1 MCRSAALASTELP
14 FSPRHI
20 ARACA
25 KPSTR
30 APLRGVRESE
40 RCPQIDVILGARSG
54 HVGANLALLRER
66 AVGRRVAVHWAN
78 ERRPF
83 RGVVAGFDPETYT
96 HRIEYDDGDVEP
108 AARLWRETV
117 HLRVAE
123 DDAADREEHAEK
135 ANEVPRRAAGNAR
148 DDDEV
153 RTRRRTTTRSRGAR
167 RGSTEKADDDEVEAR
182 GDARRVETRC

>member
-1 MCRSAALASTELP
+1 M
-14 FSPRHI
+14 
-20 ARACA
+20 
-25 KPSTR
+25 
-30 APLRGVRESE
+30 
-40 RCPQIDVILGARSG
+40 ILGARSG

-96 HRIEYDDGDVEP
+96 HRIGTKRGDVEP

-135 ANEVPRRAAGNAR
+135 ANEVP
-148 DDDEV
+148 
-153 RTRRRTTTRSRGAR
+153 
-167 RGSTEKADDDEVEAR
+167 EAR
-182 GDARRVETRC
+182 GGKRGEGERR